1 MVRLFSETPGKMAK
15 VLVWCTLLCIIPHVR
30 PFGYRFEKSTDDAGI
45 LFVPLNRVQL
55 TYDEWHL
62 CLYYDLRE
70 YYDGVT
76 KLGNGI
82 EDLRSICGEPLM
94 TSDHMVAGRLGTT
107 IMKQFDAHYATL
119 QAKTK
124 TMRSFR
130 AHEGRTKRAPLE
142 FVGGLMSAVFGVMDS
157 KDADR
162 YNMQIEK
169 LRADSR
175 FQNELIRQQ
184 TTIVESTIQTTNSSI
199 LEMRARMMELRND
212 INSMKREWIDGSN
225 DLYMKTHFNMM
236 AHLTTL
242 ALLYHL
248 DMAEAIVRIL
258 SHDSHDRMTNLI
270 PGERLRKHLTEINR
284 EMPKNKELPID
295 IERENVFQLLSTST
309 LKPTMLE
316 DRIFLEISFPVLL
329 QTQYIMYGS
338 IPVPAPMGDR
348 FAIITPRAEHFL
360 TNDELSIFV
369 PIVEREVHSCLNIM
383 NQHRVIC
390 SVAAPIQN
398 NIANICDIQLLK
410 NPGMSKL
417 PTDCLVQ
424 EVPKRNYVL
433 RLPKSNTYFARV
445 VEPLTFRGI
454 CSESAENTLIS
465 DSGFITVQSGCTLGN
480 DEFSL
485 IAHTVH
491 RTIDERTIIP
501 TFNLEKLGAIAIRG
515 TKMAEEHRPIF
526 IEDHVSHF
534 QELANSL
541 AEVRRGI
548 EIAEGESEW
557 NMETRKQQRTNRWL
571 WATLISAIFAISS
584 FYFFNSYAKEWIRDK
599 CWRRLAS
606 TSALQTQEQTLT
618 SVTTEETY
626 SMPGETADVSHSF
639 TYAGLNQSD
648 AGGRGITI
656 TP

>member
-1 MVRLFSETPGKMAK
+1 
-15 VLVWCTLLCIIPHVR
+15 
-30 PFGYRFEKSTDDAGI
+30 
-45 LFVPLNRVQL
+45 
-55 TYDEWHL
+55 
-62 CLYYDLRE
+62 
-70 YYDGVT
+70 
-76 KLGNGI
+76 
-82 EDLRSICGEPLM
+82 
-94 TSDHMVAGRLGTT
+94 
-107 IMKQFDAHYATL
+107 
-119 QAKTK
+119 
-124 TMRSFR
+124 
-130 AHEGRTKRAPLE
+130 
-142 FVGGLMSAVFGVMDS
+142 MSAVFGVMDT

-162 YNMQIEK
+162 YNMQIKK
-169 LRADSR
+169 LRTASKY
-175 FQNELIRQQ
+175 QNELVRQQ

-199 LEMRARMMELRND
+199 LEMRARMLELRND

-258 SHDSHDRMTNLI
+258 SHDSQDRMTNLI
-270 PGERLRKHLTEINR
+270 PAERLREHLSDINR
-284 EMPKNKELPID
+284 EVPKNKELPID
-295 IERENVFQLLSTST
+295 IERENIFQLLSTST
-309 LKPTMLE
+309 LKSTMLE

-329 QTQYIMYGS
+329 QTHYIMYGS

-348 FAIITPRAEHFL
+348 YAIITARVEHFL

-369 PIVEREVHSCLNIM
+369 PIVEREVHGCLNIM
-383 NQHRVIC
+383 NQHRIIC

-398 NIANICDIQLLK
+398 NIANVCEIQLLK
-410 NPGMSKL
+410 NPGLNKL

-433 RLPKSNTYFARV
+433 RLPRSNMYFARV

-454 CSESAENTLIS
+454 CGEGAENTVIS

-480 DEFSL
+480 DEFTL
-485 IAHTVH
+485 VAHTVH

-515 TKMAEEHRPIF
+515 AKMAEEHRPIF
-526 IEDHVSHF
+526 VEDHISHF

-541 AEVRRGI
+541 VEVRRGI

-557 NMETRKQQRTNRWL
+557 NMETRKQQRTNYWL
-571 WATLISAIFAISS
+571 WATLISTIFVISL
-584 FYFFNSYAKEWIRDK
+584 FYFFNSFKKVWIHNK

-606 TSALQTQEQTLT
+606 TSALQPQDQTLT
-618 SVTTEETY
+618 SVTIEETY
-626 SMPGETADVSHSF
+626 SMPGETVDVSRSF
-639 TYAGLNQSD
+639 TYAEPNQSG

-656 TP
+656 NP